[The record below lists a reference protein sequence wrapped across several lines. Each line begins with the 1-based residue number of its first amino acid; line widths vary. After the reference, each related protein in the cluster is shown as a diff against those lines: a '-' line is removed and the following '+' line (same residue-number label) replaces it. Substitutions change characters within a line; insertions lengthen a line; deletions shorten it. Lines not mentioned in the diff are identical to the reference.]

1 MGNRLIVVDT
11 DVIIDFFRDI
21 SPAANV
27 FAELISLEK
36 AVMTAISVFELYAG
50 IEGAK
55 RLRQIEILVQ
65 ELIILPL
72 NTLEAAIAGRI
83 YTQLKSRGKLVDT
96 HDILIAAICLA
107 NDLPLYTKNIA
118 HFSEIK
124 DIRLLSPNEIL
135 SSETSHDLRQSR
147 RLEKP

>member
-1 MGNRLIVVDT
+1 MENNLIVVDT

-21 SPAANV
+21 SPAAGV
-27 FAELISLEK
+27 FSELISLNK
-36 AVMTAISVFELYAG
+36 AALTAISVFELYAG

-55 RLRQIEILVQ
+55 RLRQIENLVQ

-83 YTQLKSRGKLVDT
+83 YTQLKSRGKLVGT
-96 HDILIAAICLA
+96 QDILIAAICVA

-118 HFSEIK
+118 HFSLIK
-124 DIRLLSPNEIL
+124 DIRLLSPNEVL
-135 SSETSHDLRQSR
+135 SPGTN
-147 RLEKP
+147 

>member
-1 MGNRLIVVDT
+1 LENRLIVVDT

-27 FAELISLEK
+27 FAELISVEK
-36 AVMTAISVFELYAG
+36 AAMTAISVFELYAG

-55 RLRQIEILVQ
+55 RLRQIETLVQ

-72 NTLEAAIAGRI
+72 NTLEAAMAGRI
-83 YTQLKSRGKLVDT
+83 YTQLKSRGKLVGT
-96 HDILIAAICLA
+96 HDILIAAICVA

-124 DIRLLSPNEIL
+124 DIRLLSPSEIL
-135 SSETSHDLRQSR
+135 SSETI
-147 RLEKP
+147 

>member
-1 MGNRLIVVDT
+1 MENRLIIVDT
-11 DVIIDFFRDI
+11 DVIIDFFRDK

-36 AVMTAISVFELYAG
+36 AAMTAISVFELYAG

-55 RLRQIEILVQ
+55 RLTQIETLVQ

-83 YTQLKSRGKLVDT
+83 YTQLKSRGKLVGT
-96 HDILIAAICLA
+96 HDILIAAICVA

-124 DIRLLSPNEIL
+124 DIRLLSPNDIL
-135 SSETSHDLRQSR
+135 SSETN
-147 RLEKP
+147 

>member
-36 AVMTAISVFELYAG
+36 AAMTAISVFELYAG

-55 RLRQIEILVQ
+55 RLRQIETLVQ
-65 ELIILPL
+65 KLIILPL
-72 NTLEAAIAGRI
+72 NTLESAIAGRI
-83 YTQLKSRGKLVDT
+83 YTQLKSRGKLVGT

-124 DIRLLSPNEIL
+124 DIQLLSPNEIL
-135 SSETSHDLRQSR
+135 SSETN
-147 RLEKP
+147 

>member
-1 MGNRLIVVDT
+1 LGNRLIVVDT

-36 AVMTAISVFELYAG
+36 AAMTAISVFELYAG

-55 RLRQIEILVQ
+55 RLRQIETLVQ

-72 NTLEAAIAGRI
+72 NTLEAAMAGRI
-83 YTQLKSRGKLVDT
+83 YTQLKSRGKLVGT

-124 DIRLLSPNEIL
+124 DIRLLSPSEIL
-135 SSETSHDLRQSR
+135 SSETI
-147 RLEKP
+147 

>member
-36 AVMTAISVFELYAG
+36 AAMTAISVFELYAG
-50 IEGAK
+50 IEGGK
-55 RLRQIEILVQ
+55 RLRQIETLVQ

-83 YTQLKSRGKLVDT
+83 YTQLKSRGKLVGT

-135 SSETSHDLRQSR
+135 SSETN
-147 RLEKP
+147 

>member
-1 MGNRLIVVDT
+1 
-11 DVIIDFFRDI
+11 
-21 SPAANV
+21 
-27 FAELISLEK
+27 
-36 AVMTAISVFELYAG
+36 
-50 IEGAK
+50 
-55 RLRQIEILVQ
+55 
-65 ELIILPL
+65 L

-83 YTQLKSRGKLVDT
+83 YTQLKSRGKLVGT

-135 SSETSHDLRQSR
+135 SSETN
-147 RLEKP
+147 

>member
-1 MGNRLIVVDT
+1 LENRLIVVDT

-36 AVMTAISVFELYAG
+36 AAMTAISVFELYAG

-55 RLRQIEILVQ
+55 RLRQIETLVKKI
-65 ELIILPL
+65 IILPL

-83 YTQLKSRGKLVDT
+83 YTQLKSRGKLVGT

-135 SSETSHDLRQSR
+135 SSETN
-147 RLEKP
+147 